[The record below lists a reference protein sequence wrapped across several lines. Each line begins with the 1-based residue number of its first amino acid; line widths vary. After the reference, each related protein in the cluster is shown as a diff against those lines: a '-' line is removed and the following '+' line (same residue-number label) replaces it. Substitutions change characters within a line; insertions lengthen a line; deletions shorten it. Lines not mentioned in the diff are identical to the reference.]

1 MRNIRPYIAMRV
13 YVIRAFFLIA
23 IVVFG
28 ASSTA
33 NAAEIVVSAAASL
46 SDAFRAIGKAFEKS
60 HTGTTVTFNFAASD
74 VLLAQ
79 IAKGAPADVFA
90 AADDVSMDRAE
101 REGLLLP
108 GARFDFAGNRLVLI
122 VPPRAPAPAKLD
134 ELAFPRFGRIAIGSP
149 RTVPAGRYAQAA
161 LDRAHLWEKIE
172 RRCVFALNVRQV
184 LDYVARSEV
193 DAGIVY
199 ATDAAVALDKV
210 KVVLDVPTAVPIRY
224 PVAVLRATHHESDA
238 RAFAES
244 LRGEAARNI
253 LVAYG
258 FALR

>member
-1 MRNIRPYIAMRV
+1 MRV

-122 VPPRAPAPAKLD
+122 VPARAPAPAKLD
-134 ELAFPRFGRIAIGSP
+134 ELALPRFGRIAIGSP

-161 LDRAHLWEKIE
+161 LDRAHLWE
-172 RRCVFALNVRQV
+172 
-184 LDYVARSEV
+184 EV

-210 KVVLDVPTAVPIRY
+210 KVALDVPTAVPIRY